1 MTAYFDNAATT
12 KVCSEAVDAVLRT
25 MTEDYGNPSSGY
37 ALGRRAAGIVSEARA
52 NVATALGVEQEEVF
66 FTSGGTEGDNWAIR
80 RGCYYGRHKGRH
92 IITSAAEHDAV
103 LQTMRDLETQ
113 GWSVTYLMPDKQ
125 GRIETEQVSEAVRD
139 DTVFV
144 SIMLVN
150 NETGAISPIREI
162 VKAVREK
169 APNALIHTDAVQA
182 YLKIPLSLRTLGVDL
197 ATVSS
202 HKIHGPK
209 GVGALYIKKGLRLTP
224 MLTGGGQ
231 EKAMRPG
238 TENVPAI
245 AGFGAATDVGFKGFK
260 EFEAHMRDIRTY
272 TLKLLRDRIEEVVEI
287 GSGDAPQ
294 ILNVSFPGY
303 GSEVVMNV
311 LDAAGISV
319 AKSSACKKGAR
330 SHVLEAMR
338 LPKNVVDSAIRVSFS
353 RYSTHEE
360 AEYFAETV
368 SGAIK
373 KLRRR

>member
-231 EKAMRPG
+231 EKGMRPG

>member
-231 EKAMRPG
+231 EKGMRPG

-353 RYSTHEE
+353 RYSTYEE

>member
-1 MTAYFDNAATT
+1 
-12 KVCSEAVDAVLRT
+12 
-25 MTEDYGNPSSGY
+25 
-37 ALGRRAAGIVSEARA
+37 
-52 NVATALGVEQEEVF
+52 
-66 FTSGGTEGDNWAIR
+66 
-80 RGCYYGRHKGRH
+80 
-92 IITSAAEHDAV
+92 
-103 LQTMRDLETQ
+103 
-113 GWSVTYLMPDKQ
+113 
-125 GRIETEQVSEAVRD
+125 
-139 DTVFV
+139 
-144 SIMLVN
+144 
-150 NETGAISPIREI
+150 
-162 VKAVREK
+162 
-169 APNALIHTDAVQA
+169 
-182 YLKIPLSLRTLGVDL
+182 
-197 ATVSS
+197 
-202 HKIHGPK
+202 
-209 GVGALYIKKGLRLTP
+209 
-224 MLTGGGQ
+224 
-231 EKAMRPG
+231 MRPG

-303 GSEVVMNV
+303 GSEVIMNV

>member
-231 EKAMRPG
+231 EKGMRPG

-260 EFEAHMRDIRTY
+260 EFEAHMRDIRAY

-303 GSEVVMNV
+303 GSEVIMNV